1 MFGEP
6 GWIFTNQIVAGL
18 TDFTALGPLH
28 AFWMYESPLL
38 VDHVVMINRMD
49 DGFVLMGVLTVFQMI
64 VDEPTRMFQVQSPA
78 TSTWSIHLLTT
89 NLTRAQGTQEWTSRY
104 GSRSN

>member
-49 DGFVLMGVLTVFQMI
+49 DGFVLMGVLRRR
-64 VDEPTRMFQVQSPA
+64 EWANVQKA
-78 TSTWSIHLLTT
+78 VELLA
-89 NLTRAQGTQEWTSRY
+89 LS
-104 GSRSN
+104 